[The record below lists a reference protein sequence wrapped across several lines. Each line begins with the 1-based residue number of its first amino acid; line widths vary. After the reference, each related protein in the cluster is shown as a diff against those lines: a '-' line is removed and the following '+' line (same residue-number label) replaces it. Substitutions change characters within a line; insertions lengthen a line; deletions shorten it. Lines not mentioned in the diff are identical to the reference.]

1 LRSVLQFGESVI
13 EMTTVPT
20 ARSQLSELYVRES
33 AAIEQEFSATG
44 DGRAALA
51 RRTALV
57 DAIVQRL
64 WNEIIVGSNP
74 GSNAGS
80 SASPTTVDPDGPKN
94 FALVATGGFG
104 RGWLFPHSDIDLLFL
119 HAGNSSESEFKDPIR
134 RFSQELWDLRLKLS
148 PATRNLAECE
158 RLDPNNVEFA
168 ISLLDCRYL
177 AGDRELFSRLREKA
191 VPRLVARDYQN
202 LIQNLA
208 EITRARHHK
217 FGNTVFHLEPNVK
230 DGPGGLRDYNV
241 ANWLAL
247 ISAMEK
253 LKVWPDEKTLLP
265 VSSRRAFDA
274 ALDFQMSVRCFLHFR
289 YGRHD
294 NTLIWEAQDEAAA
307 RKIGASIGANDA
319 EIANT
324 ADWMRI
330 YFGHVRSVHR
340 VCMQLLEEIPAA
352 WSSLYRQFQGWRS
365 KVSSADFSV
374 VDGLIFLQQP
384 AGLRDPEI
392 LLRLF
397 HFMAEHGLKL
407 STTTEYKVEQALPAL
422 AATPP
427 RGAELWLYLQ
437 ETLVQPHAA
446 DALRAMNALRLLAL
460 LLPELKGIE
469 ALVIRDFYHRY
480 TVDEHSFLAIEN
492 LHRLK
497 ESKSEWDQRFAE
509 LQSELEQPE
518 LLYLALLL
526 HDSGKAVPSENHV
539 ELSLQLTDSCAE
551 RLDLDPVDRDTLRY
565 LVASHLEMAAATR
578 RDVFDPANVK
588 SFAEK
593 VGVPERL
600 KMLCLMTYADIK
612 AVNPEAMTPWKAD
625 NLWQLYIACANYL
638 SRSADE
644 RVHTAD
650 DGSSVAPSSVAP
662 SSLASS
668 NLAHLRSLAPVA
680 GKKINI
686 FLEGLPQRYLRIHGA
701 TDVLA
706 HAEMATRL
714 GQDGVQLNLKQVRH
728 WYELTLITTDR
739 PFLFASVSGT
749 LAAWGMNIVKAN
761 AFSNAAGIVV
771 DTFYFTDRFRTLE
784 MNLQEWE
791 RLKKSIAAVVKGEA
805 DVARMLRDRLK
816 SEKGNATK
824 VKIATQI
831 EFDDGCSA
839 SSTLVQVLT
848 QDRPGL
854 LYRMCSLI
862 SKHECN
868 IEIALIETEGQMA
881 IDILYLTSGG
891 AKLSAARQS
900 ALGQALRDELAA
912 K

>member
-1 LRSVLQFGESVI
+1 
-13 EMTTVPT
+13 MTTGATV
-20 ARSQLSELYVRES
+20 RSELSDLYIRES
-33 AAIEQEFSATG
+33 AAIEREFSLTG
-44 DGRAALA
+44 EGRTALT

-57 DAIVQRL
+57 DSIVQRL
-64 WNEIIVGSNP
+64 WNEIIVASQP
-74 GSNAGS
+74 GS
-80 SASPTTVDPDGPKN
+80 SPVGPDIPKN

-119 HAGNSSESEFKDPIR
+119 HANGSSESEFKDPIR

-148 PATRNLAECE
+148 PATRHLAECE

-177 AGDRELFSRLREKA
+177 AGDRDLFARLREKA
-191 VPRLVARDYQN
+191 VPRLVGRECQN

-208 EITRARHHK
+208 ELTRARHHK

-253 LKVWPDEKTLLP
+253 LKVWPDMNELLP

-274 ALDFQMSVRCFLHFR
+274 AVDFQMSVRCFLHFR
-289 YGRHD
+289 HGRHD
-294 NTLIWEAQDEAAA
+294 NTLTWEAQDEAAA
-307 RKIGASIGANDA
+307 RKIGATIGANDA
-319 EIANT
+319 EITNA
-324 ADWMRI
+324 ADWMRV

-340 VCMQLLEEIPAA
+340 VCNQLLEEIPAA
-352 WSSLYRQFQGWRS
+352 WSSLYRQFQGWRA
-365 KVSSADFSV
+365 KVVSDDFSV
-374 VDGLIFLQQP
+374 VDGLIFLKQPQQSGVVP
-384 AGLRDPEI
+384 RLENRETWGTQLRDPEM

-397 HFMAEHGLKL
+397 HFLAEHGLKL
-407 STTTEYKVEQALPAL
+407 STTTEFKVEQALPAL

-469 ALVIRDFYHRY
+469 ALVVRDFYHRY

-497 ESKSEWDQRFAE
+497 ESKSEWDQRFGE
-509 LQSELEQPE
+509 LLSELEQPE

-526 HDSGKAVPSENHV
+526 HDSGKAVPSDNHV
-539 ELSLQLTDSCAE
+539 ELSLQLTDSCTE
-551 RLDLDPVDRDTLRY
+551 RLDLDPVDRETVRY
-565 LVASHLEMAAATR
+565 LVASHLEMSAAMR

-600 KMLCLMTYADIK
+600 KMLCLLTYADIK

-644 RVHTAD
+644 RVHTGDA
-650 DGSSVAPSSVAP
+650 G
-662 SSLASS
+662 S
-668 NLAHLRSLAPVA
+668 NLAHVRSLAPIA
-680 GKKINI
+680 GKRINI

-706 HAEMATRL
+706 HAEMAARL
-714 GQDGVQLNLKQVRH
+714 GHDSVQLSLKQVRH

-739 PFLFASVSGT
+739 PFLFASVSGA

-761 AFSNAAGIVV
+761 AFSNAAGMVV
-771 DTFYFTDRFRTLE
+771 DTFCFTDRFRTLE

-791 RLKKSIAAVVKGEA
+791 RLKKSIAAVIKGEA
-805 DVARMLRDRLK
+805 DLARMLRDRLK
-816 SEKGNATK
+816 SEKVNGTK

-831 EFDDGCSA
+831 DFDDGCSA
-839 SSTLVQVLT
+839 HSTLVQILT

-854 LYRMCSLI
+854 LYRMCSLV

-881 IDILYLTSGG
+881 IDVLYLTSGG
-891 AKLSAARQS
+891 AKLSPDRQA
-900 ALGQALRDELAA
+900 ALGQALRLELAE

>member
-1 LRSVLQFGESVI
+1 
-13 EMTTVPT
+13 MTTVAT
-20 ARSQLSELYVRES
+20 VRSELWDLYVRES
-33 AAIEQEFSATG
+33 AAIEREFSVTG
-44 DGRAALA
+44 EGRAALA

-57 DAIVQRL
+57 DSIVQRL
-64 WNEIIVGSNP
+64 WNEIIVASYP
-74 GSNAGS
+74 GSIPAG
-80 SASPTTVDPDGPKN
+80 PDGPKN

-119 HAGNSSESEFKDPIR
+119 HSGSNSEGEFKDPIR

-158 RLDPNNVEFA
+158 QLDPSNVEFA

-191 VPRLVARDYQN
+191 VPRLVGRDCQN
-202 LIQNLA
+202 LIQNLG
-208 EITRARHHK
+208 EITRSRHHK
-217 FGNTVFHLEPNVK
+217 FANTVFHLEPNVK

-253 LKVWPDEKTLLP
+253 LKLWPDANTLLP
-265 VSSRRAFDA
+265 VSSRRALDA

-289 YGRHD
+289 HGRHD
-294 NTLIWEAQDEAAA
+294 NTLTWEAQDEAAA
-307 RKIGASIGANDA
+307 RKIGASDA
-319 EIANT
+319 EITSA
-324 ADWMRI
+324 ADWMRV

-340 VCMQLLEEIPAA
+340 VCTQLLEEIPAA

-365 KVSSADFSV
+365 RVASDDFSV

-384 AGLRDPEI
+384 AGLRDPEM

-446 DALRAMNALRLLAL
+446 DALRAMNAIRLLAL

-480 TVDEHSFLAIEN
+480 TVDEHSFLAIEH

-526 HDSGKAVPSENHV
+526 HDSGKGVPGGNHV
-539 ELSLQLTDSCAE
+539 EVSLQLTDSCTE
-551 RLDLDPVDRDTLRY
+551 RLDLDPADRETVRY
-565 LVASHLEMAAATR
+565 LVASHLEMSAAMR

-600 KMLCLMTYADIK
+600 KMLCLLTFADIK

-625 NLWQLYIACANYL
+625 NLWLLYIACANYL

-644 RVHTAD
+644 RVHMAD
-650 DGSSVAPSSVAP
+650 DGG
-662 SSLASS
+662 

-680 GKKINI
+680 GKKINV

-706 HAEMATRL
+706 HAEMAARL

-728 WYELTLITTDR
+728 CYELTLITADR
-739 PFLFASVSGT
+739 PFLFASVSGA

-761 AFSNAAGIVV
+761 AFSNAAGMVV

-791 RLKKSIAAVVKGEA
+791 RLKKSIVDVVKGEA

-816 SEKGNATK
+816 SEKADSTK
-824 VKIATQI
+824 VKISTQI

-839 SSTLVQVLT
+839 HSTMVQVLT

-854 LYRMCSLI
+854 LYRMCSLV

-881 IDILYLTSGG
+881 IDVLYLTSSG
-891 AKLSAARQS
+891 AKLGADRQT

>member
-1 LRSVLQFGESVI
+1 
-13 EMTTVPT
+13 MTTVAT
-20 ARSQLSELYVRES
+20 VRSELRDLYARES
-33 AAIEQEFSATG
+33 AAIEQEFSVTG
-44 DGRAALA
+44 EGRSALA

-57 DAIVQRL
+57 DSIVQRL
-64 WNEIIVGSNP
+64 WKEIVVSSHPDSTDSGSN
-74 GSNAGS
+74 
-80 SASPTTVDPDGPKN
+80 SAAPDRPKN
-94 FALVATGGFG
+94 FALVATGGYG

-119 HAGNSSESEFKDPIR
+119 HARSDSENEFKDPIR

-148 PATRNLAECE
+148 PATRNWAECE

-168 ISLLDCRYL
+168 IALLDCRFL
-177 AGDRELFSRLREKA
+177 AGDRELFTRLREKA
-191 VPRLVARDYQN
+191 VPRLVGRDCQS

-253 LKVWPDEKTLLP
+253 LKVWPDSNTLLP
-265 VSSRRAFDA
+265 VSSRRALDA

-294 NTLIWEAQDEAAA
+294 NTLTWEAQDEAAA
-307 RKIGASIGANDA
+307 KKIGTSDL
-319 EIANT
+319 EIANA
-324 ADWMRI
+324 ADWMRV
-330 YFGHVRSVHR
+330 YFGHVRAVHR
-340 VCMQLLEEIPAA
+340 VCNQLIEEIPAA
-352 WSSLYRQFQGWRS
+352 WSSLYRQFQGWRL
-365 KVSSADFSV
+365 KVAGDDFSV
-374 VDGLIFLQQP
+374 VDGLIFLKQP
-384 AGLRDPEI
+384 KQPQEPGGLRDPEM

-407 STTTEYKVEQALPAL
+407 STTTEFKVEQALPAL

-437 ETLVQPHAA
+437 ETLVQPYAA
-446 DALRAMNALRLLAL
+446 DALRVMNALRLLSL
-460 LLPELKGIE
+460 LLPELRGIE
-469 ALVIRDFYHRY
+469 ALVVRDFYHRY
-480 TVDEHSFLAIEN
+480 TVDEHSFLAIEH

-497 ESKSEWDQRFAE
+497 ESKSEWDQRFAA

-551 RLDLDPVDRDTLRY
+551 RLDLDPVDRETVRY
-565 LVASHLEMAAATR
+565 LVASHLEMSAAMR

-588 SFAEK
+588 SFAER

-644 RVHTAD
+644 RVHTGD
-650 DGSSVAPSSVAP
+650 DG
-662 SSLASS
+662 S

-680 GKKINI
+680 GKKINTL
-686 FLEGLPQRYLRIHGA
+686 LEGLPQRYLRIHGA

-706 HAEMATRL
+706 HAEMASRL
-714 GQDGVQLNLKQVRH
+714 GQDGVLLNLKQVRQ
-728 WYELTLITTDR
+728 WYELTLVTTDR
-739 PFLFASVSGT
+739 PFLFASVSGA

-784 MNLQEWE
+784 MNLQEWD

-805 DVARMLRDRLK
+805 DLARMLRDRLK
-816 SEKGNATK
+816 SEKADSTK
-824 VKIATQI
+824 VKISTQI
-831 EFDDGCSA
+831 EFDDSSSA
-839 SSTLVQVLT
+839 HSTLVQVLT

-854 LYRMCSLI
+854 LYRMCSLV

-881 IDILYLTSGG
+881 IDVLYLTSGA
-891 AKLSAARQS
+891 AKLSADRQA
-900 ALGQALRDELAA
+900 ALGQALREELAA

>member
-1 LRSVLQFGESVI
+1 
-13 EMTTVPT
+13 
-20 ARSQLSELYVRES
+20 
-33 AAIEQEFSATG
+33 
-44 DGRAALA
+44 
-51 RRTALV
+51 
-57 DAIVQRL
+57 
-64 WNEIIVGSNP
+64 
-74 GSNAGS
+74 
-80 SASPTTVDPDGPKN
+80 
-94 FALVATGGFG
+94 
-104 RGWLFPHSDIDLLFL
+104 
-119 HAGNSSESEFKDPIR
+119 
-134 RFSQELWDLRLKLS
+134 
-148 PATRNLAECE
+148 
-158 RLDPNNVEFA
+158 
-168 ISLLDCRYL
+168 
-177 AGDRELFSRLREKA
+177 
-191 VPRLVARDYQN
+191 
-202 LIQNLA
+202 
-208 EITRARHHK
+208 
-217 FGNTVFHLEPNVK
+217 
-230 DGPGGLRDYNV
+230 
-241 ANWLAL
+241 
-247 ISAMEK
+247 
-253 LKVWPDEKTLLP
+253 
-265 VSSRRAFDA
+265 
-274 ALDFQMSVRCFLHFR
+274 
-289 YGRHD
+289 
-294 NTLIWEAQDEAAA
+294 
-307 RKIGASIGANDA
+307 
-319 EIANT
+319 
-324 ADWMRI
+324 
-330 YFGHVRSVHR
+330 VRSVHR
-340 VCMQLLEEIPAA
+340 VCNQLLEEIPAA

-365 KVSSADFSV
+365 RVSSADFSV
-374 VDGLIFLQQP
+374 VDGLIFLRQPQQP
-384 AGLRDPEI
+384 HGLRDPEM

-437 ETLVQPHAA
+437 ETLVQSHAA

-469 ALVIRDFYHRY
+469 ALVVRDFYHRY
-480 TVDEHSFLAIEN
+480 TVDEHSFLAIEH

-551 RLDLDPVDRDTLRY
+551 RLDLDPVDRETVRY
-565 LVASHLEMAAATR
+565 LVASHLEMSAAMR
-578 RDVFDPANVK
+578 RDVFDPANVQ

-600 KMLCLMTYADIK
+600 KMQCLMTYADIK

-644 RVHTAD
+644 RVHTGD
-650 DGSSVAPSSVAP
+650 DGSHVAP
-662 SSLASS
+662 S
-668 NLAHLRSLAPVA
+668 NLAHVRSLTPVA
-680 GKKINI
+680 GKKINV

-701 TDVLA
+701 SDVLA
-706 HAEMATRL
+706 HSEMAARL
-714 GQDGVQLNLKQVRH
+714 GQDSVQLNLKQVRH

-739 PFLFASVSGT
+739 PFLFASVSGA

-761 AFSNAAGIVV
+761 AFSNASGIVV

-791 RLKKSIAAVVKGEA
+791 RLKKSIAAVITGEA

-816 SEKGNATK
+816 SEKVNGTK

-831 EFDDGCSA
+831 EFDDSCSA
-839 SSTLVQVLT
+839 HSTMVQVLT

-854 LYRMCSLI
+854 LYRMCSLV

-881 IDILYLTSGG
+881 IDVLYLTSGG
-891 AKLSAARQS
+891 AKLSADRQA
-900 ALGQALRDELAA
+900 ALGQALREELAA

>member
-1 LRSVLQFGESVI
+1 MNRRINDSVTQMTMVATVRSELHD
-13 EMTTVPT
+13 
-20 ARSQLSELYVRES
+20 LYVRES
-33 AAIEQEFSATG
+33 AAIEREFSLTG
-44 DGRAALA
+44 EGHTALA

-57 DAIVQRL
+57 DSMVQRL
-64 WNEIIVGSNP
+64 WNEII
-74 GSNAGS
+74 AS
-80 SASPTTVDPDGPKN
+80 SATGAATSSAFDSANGSRN

-119 HAGNSSESEFKDPIR
+119 YNGGTSEAEIKDPIR

-148 PATRNLAECE
+148 PATRSLAECE

-177 AGDRELFSRLREKA
+177 AGDRELFSRLHEKA
-191 VPRLVARDYQN
+191 VPRLVGRDCQS

-217 FGNTVFHLEPNVK
+217 FANTVFHLEPNVK

-253 LKVWPDEKTLLP
+253 LKVWPDTKTLLP

-289 YGRHD
+289 HGRHD
-294 NTLIWEAQDEAAA
+294 NTLTWEAQDEAAA
-307 RKIGASIGANDA
+307 RKIGASDA
-319 EIANT
+319 EITNA
-324 ADWMRI
+324 ADWMRV

-340 VCMQLLEEIPAA
+340 VCNQLLEEIPAA
-352 WSSLYRQFQGWRS
+352 WSSLYRQFQGWRARV
-365 KVSSADFSV
+365 VSDDFSV
-374 VDGLIFLQQP
+374 VDGLIFLKSQS
-384 AGLRDPEI
+384 AGGLRDPEM

-469 ALVIRDFYHRY
+469 ALVVRDFYHRY
-480 TVDEHSFLAIEN
+480 TVDEHSFLAIEH

-509 LQSELEQPE
+509 LLGELEQPE

-526 HDSGKAVPSENHV
+526 HDSGKAVPSDNHI
-539 ELSLQLTDSCAE
+539 EGSLQLTDSCTS
-551 RLDLDPVDRDTLRY
+551 RLDLDAVDRETVRY
-565 LVASHLEMAAATR
+565 LVASHLEMSAAMR
-578 RDVFDPANVK
+578 RDIFDPANVK

-600 KMLCLMTYADIK
+600 KMLCLLTYADIK

-644 RVHTAD
+644 RVHTGND
-650 DGSSVAPSSVAP
+650 
-662 SSLASS
+662 ASS
-668 NLAHLRSLAPVA
+668 LAHLRSLAPVA

-701 TDVLA
+701 SDVLA
-706 HAEMATRL
+706 HAEMASRL

-739 PFLFASVSGT
+739 PFLFATVSGA

-761 AFSNAAGIVV
+761 AFSNAAGMVV

-784 MNLQEWE
+784 MNLQEWD
-791 RLKKSIAAVVKGEA
+791 RLTRSIAAMIKGEA
-805 DVARMLRDRLK
+805 DVARLLRDRLK
-816 SEKGNATK
+816 SEKVNGTK

-831 EFDDGCSA
+831 EFDDSSSA
-839 SSTLVQVLT
+839 HSTLLQVLT

-854 LYRMCSLI
+854 LYRMCSLV

-881 IDILYLTSGG
+881 IDVLYLTSGG
-891 AKLSAARQS
+891 AKLTPNRQA
-900 ALGQALRDELAA
+900 ALGKALREELQL
-912 K
+912 

>member
-1 LRSVLQFGESVI
+1 MSIVA
-13 EMTTVPT
+13 TV
-20 ARSQLSELYVRES
+20 SSELRDLYARES
-33 AAIEQEFSATG
+33 AAIQQEFADTG
-44 DGRAALA
+44 EGRTAIT

-57 DAIVQRL
+57 DSIVLRL
-64 WNEIIVGSNP
+64 WSEIISADPKGSENL
-74 GSNAGS
+74 
-80 SASPTTVDPDGPKN
+80 
-94 FALVATGGFG
+94 ALVATGGYG
-104 RGWLFPHSDIDLLFL
+104 RGWLFPYSDIDLLFL
-119 HAGNSSESEFKDPIR
+119 HAGSDGETALKDPIR
-134 RFSQELWDLRLKLS
+134 RFSQELWDLRMKLS
-148 PATRNLAECE
+148 PMTRTLAECE

-177 AGDRELFSRLREKA
+177 AGDRELFSRLREKSI
-191 VPRLVARDYQN
+191 PKLVGRECQN
-202 LIQNLA
+202 LIQNLG
-208 EITRARHHK
+208 ELTRTRHHK

-253 LKVWPDEKTLLP
+253 LKMWPDASTLLP

-274 ALDFQMSVRCFLHFR
+274 ALDFQVSVRCFLHFR

-294 NTLIWEAQDEAAA
+294 NTLSWEAQDEAAA
-307 RKIGASIGANDA
+307 RKIGTSDT
-319 EIANT
+319 EIANA
-324 ADWMRI
+324 ADWMRV
-330 YFGHVRSVHR
+330 YFGHVRGVHR
-340 VCMQLLEEIPAA
+340 VCTQLLEEIPAA
-352 WSSLYRQFQGWRS
+352 WSSLYRQFQGWRTRIPS
-365 KVSSADFSV
+365 TDFSV

-384 AGLRDPEI
+384 SALQDPEK
-392 LLRLF
+392 LLGLF

-422 AATPP
+422 ASTPP
-427 RGAELWLYLQ
+427 RGGELWLYLQ
-437 ETLVQPHAA
+437 ETLLQPHAA

-469 ALVIRDFYHRY
+469 ALVVRDFYHRY
-480 TVDEHSFLAIEN
+480 TVDEHSFLAIEH
-492 LHRLK
+492 LHHLK

-509 LQSELEQPE
+509 LLGELEQPE
-518 LLYLALLL
+518 LLYLSLLL
-526 HDSGKAVPSENHV
+526 HDSGKALPSENHV
-539 ELSLQLTDSCAE
+539 EASLQLSETCAE
-551 RLDLDPVDRDTLRY
+551 RLDLDAADRETVRF
-565 LVASHLEMAAATR
+565 LVANHLEMSAAMR
-578 RDVFDPANVK
+578 RDVFDPSNVK
-588 SFAEK
+588 SFADK
-593 VGVPERL
+593 VGEPERL

-612 AVNPEAMTPWKAD
+612 AVNPDAMTPWKAE
-625 NLWQLYIACANYL
+625 NLWQLYIASANYVN
-638 SRSADE
+638 RSADE

-650 DGSSVAPSSVAP
+650 ANASAGVA
-662 SSLASS
+662 

-706 HAEMATRL
+706 HTEMASKL
-714 GQDGVQLNLKQVRH
+714 GQDGVQCELRQVRH

-739 PFLFASVSGT
+739 PFLFASISGA

-784 MNLQEWE
+784 MNVQEWD
-791 RLKKSIAAVVKGEA
+791 RLKKSIASVVKGEA
-805 DVARMLRDRLK
+805 DVERMLRDRLK
-816 SEKGNATK
+816 SEKANGTK
-824 VKIATQI
+824 VKVPTQI
-831 EFDDGCSA
+831 EFDDHSSA
-839 SSTLVQVLT
+839 HSTLLQVIT

-854 LYRMCSLI
+854 LYQMCSLM

-881 IDILYLTSGG
+881 IDVFYLTSAG
-891 AKLSAARQS
+891 AKLTAERQT
-900 ALGQALRDELAA
+900 ALGRSLREELAE

>member
-1 LRSVLQFGESVI
+1 MTTGPRLRSE
-13 EMTTVPT
+13 
-20 ARSQLSELYVRES
+20 LSDLYNRES
-33 AAIEQEFSATG
+33 AAIEREFFLTG
-44 DGRAALA
+44 EGRTALA

-57 DAIVQRL
+57 DSIVQRL
-64 WNEIIVGSNP
+64 WNEIIVDSQP
-74 GSNAGS
+74 GLGPAG
-80 SASPTTVDPDGPKN
+80 PDAPKN

-119 HAGNSSESEFKDPIR
+119 YANGNSESEFKDPIR

-148 PATRNLAECE
+148 PATRNLTECE

-177 AGDRELFSRLREKA
+177 AGDRELFSRLREKT
-191 VPRLVARDYQN
+191 VPRLVGRECQN

-208 EITRARHHK
+208 ELTRARHHK

-253 LKVWPDEKTLLP
+253 LKVWPDMNALLP

-274 ALDFQMSVRCFLHFR
+274 AVDFQMSVRCFLHFR
-289 YGRHD
+289 HGRHD
-294 NTLIWEAQDEAAA
+294 NTLTWEAQDEAAA
-307 RKIGASIGANDA
+307 RKVGASIGANDA
-319 EIANT
+319 EIANA

-340 VCMQLLEEIPAA
+340 VCNQLLEEIPAA

-365 KVSSADFSV
+365 RVVSKDFSV

-384 AGLRDPEI
+384 TGLRDPEM

-469 ALVIRDFYHRY
+469 ALVVRDFYHRY

-509 LQSELEQPE
+509 VVSELEQPE

-526 HDSGKAVPSENHV
+526 HDSGKAVPSDNHV
-539 ELSLQLTDSCAE
+539 ELSLQLTDRCTE
-551 RLDLDPVDRDTLRY
+551 RLDLDPLDRETVRY
-565 LVASHLEMAAATR
+565 LVASHLEMSAAMR
-578 RDVFDPANVK
+578 RDVFDPTNVK

-593 VGVPERL
+593 VGLPERL

-644 RVHTAD
+644 RVHTGN
-650 DGSSVAPSSVAP
+650 DGGNLAPSNLA
-662 SSLASS
+662 SSNLASS

-680 GKKINI
+680 GKKVNI

-706 HAEMATRL
+706 HAEMAARL
-714 GQDGVQLNLKQVRH
+714 GRDGVQLSLKQVRH

-739 PFLFASVSGT
+739 PFLFASVSGA

-791 RLKKSIAAVVKGEA
+791 RLKKSIAAVIKGEA
-805 DVARMLRDRLK
+805 DLARMLRDRVK
-816 SEKGNATK
+816 SEKLSGTK

-831 EFDDGCSA
+831 EFDDSCSA
-839 SSTLVQVLT
+839 HSTLVQILT

-854 LYRMCSLI
+854 LYRMCSLV
-862 SKHECN
+862 SKHECD

-881 IDILYLTSGG
+881 IDVLYLTSGG
-891 AKLSAARQS
+891 AKLSAGRQA
-900 ALGQALRDELAA
+900 ALGQALRDELGG